1 MFSAM
6 PSVATASVG
15 AVAAA
20 TSGRAIVA
28 NAERDTGA
36 AIKPHTAS
44 TLRNRKM
51 ANRMLTKVSV
61 SHLSRQLKSY
71 VKEVS
76 RACEWSAARE

>member
-6 PSVATASVG
+6 PSVATASVIAS
-15 AVAAA
+15 AVA

-44 TLRNRKM
+44 TLSNRKM
-51 ANRMLTKVSV
+51 AKRMLTEISI
-61 SHLSRQLKSY
+61 SHLSRKLKSY
-71 VKEVS
+71 TVKEVS
-76 RACEWSAARE
+76 RACEIGRC

>member
-15 AVAAA
+15 AAAAA
-20 TSGRAIVA
+20 TVGRAIVA

-44 TLRNRKM
+44 TLRNRNM
-51 ANRMLTKVSV
+51 ANRMLTKVSL
-61 SHLSRQLKSY
+61 SHLSGKLKSCR
-71 VKEVS
+71 VREVLT
-76 RACEWSAARE
+76 CL